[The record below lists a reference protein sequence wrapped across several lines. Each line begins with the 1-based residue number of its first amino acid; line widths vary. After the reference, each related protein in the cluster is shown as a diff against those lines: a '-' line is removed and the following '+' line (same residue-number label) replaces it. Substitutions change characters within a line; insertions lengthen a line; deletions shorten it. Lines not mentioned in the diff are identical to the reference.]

1 MEEVFEC
8 FGVESEYHSDACA
21 ILRADQLQRVSNFP
35 GVPEDGVTVTIDG
48 AVALAREDMQYLS
61 WEHPM
66 LVSAMDLILS
76 GNIGNAAL
84 SIIRHDGILAG
95 QYLLECLF
103 LVECS
108 APLSL
113 QLSRFLPATP
123 IRILIDQKQQD
134 LTAQFLHDELLEV
147 DEKIETEQITDFI
160 NGEQKNIKAM
170 IASAE

>member
-84 SIIRHDGILAG
+84 SIIRHTGRS
-95 QYLLECLF
+95 
-103 LVECS
+103 VS
-108 APLSL
+108 
-113 QLSRFLPATP
+113 SRVSF
-123 IRILIDQKQQD
+123 
-134 LTAQFLHDELLEV
+134 F
-147 DEKIETEQITDFI
+147 
-160 NGEQKNIKAM
+160 
-170 IASAE
+170 S

>member
-1 MEEVFEC
+1 M
-8 FGVESEYHSDACA
+8 
-21 ILRADQLQRVSNFP
+21 
-35 GVPEDGVTVTIDG
+35 TVTIDG

-103 LVECS
+103 S
-108 APLSL
+108 
-113 QLSRFLPATP
+113 
-123 IRILIDQKQQD
+123 
-134 LTAQFLHDELLEV
+134 
-147 DEKIETEQITDFI
+147 
-160 NGEQKNIKAM
+160 
-170 IASAE
+170 